1 MSFQGFAFPSEK
13 LYWLVEYLFLAL
25 DCSIPVVAAFY
36 FNYQFA
42 FQGNIVQAILS
53 FSTDTDNPAKRLEIS
68 LRHHRRGLT
77 LAIAEAAIKLV
88 ATRRRNYFPGVFHG
102 NVAFNDVETRPT
114 RVGILTASRHSAGL
128 LEDIVDEMNTGTR
141 TAYIL
146 ARKTAARRA
155 LTGLALQDIW
165 IVDDYYEG
173 VPVMAM
179 PRPGEKVILCHHDKE
194 QESELVIVPFYN

>member
-13 LYWLVEYLFLAL
+13 LCWLIGYLFLAL
-25 DCSIPVVAAFY
+25 DCSIPVVTAFY

-53 FSTDTDNPAKRLEIS
+53 FSTDLDNPAKRLKIS

-102 NVAFNDVETRPT
+102 NIAFDDVETRPT
-114 RVGILTASRHSAGL
+114 RVGIVSATSYDAGL
-128 LEDIVDEMNTGTR
+128 LEEIVAEMNKGPR

-146 ARKTAARRA
+146 GRRTAARHA

-165 IVDDYYEG
+165 IVDDDYEEMLLK
-173 VPVMAM
+173 PM

-194 QESELVIVPFYN
+194 QESELIIVPSYA